1 MREVLGY
8 NESAMHIGICTVSL
22 RLHGNDNLKG
32 KRRAIHSIVDRV
44 RSKFNVA
51 IAEVDDH
58 EAWQRITLGLA
69 CVSTDKRHANSMLSN
84 VVQYITR
91 VRGEIELLDYEIEI
105 IEGV

>member
-1 MREVLGY
+1 
-8 NESAMHIGICTVSL
+8 MHVGICTLSL
-22 RLHGNDNLKG
+22 RLPDNDNLKG

-58 EAWQRITLGLA
+58 EVWQRLTLGMT
-69 CVSTDKRHANSMLSN
+69 CVSTDRRHANAMLSN

-91 VRGEIELLDYEIEI
+91 VRGEIELLDYEVEI
-105 IEGV
+105 VEGV